1 MRQEIL
7 MPTLSEEVLEGVL
20 VTWFVVPGASVRA
33 GDLVAEV
40 QVEKVSEEVRAPAD
54 GYLVETLVGQGDL
67 VRQGAP
73 IAVLEVGA
81 PEEVEPQATHPA
93 VPAGASLPEGAS
105 RPEAAAPAPASP
117 AARRLARELGVD
129 LAGLSGSGPG
139 GRVVEADVREAA
151 TAGGGAES
159 PPASAEA
166 EPPSLM
172 RRTIATRLIAGLRE
186 AAQLTLTA
194 EADATDLAAE
204 LARLATLTG
213 RRPSFTAAVV
223 RASALA
229 LRDHPRMARSWSDG
243 GLVPSAA
250 IDIGVAVA
258 VDDGLV
264 VPVLR
269 AADDKGLESL
279 SEKVRELAER
289 TRAGSITSQETQ
301 GAVMS
306 VTSLGAHRIDAFT
319 PLLDLPQSA
328 ILGVGRA
335 RPRPAVVDG
344 QVVARMLMILSL
356 TIDHRV
362 VDGEPAAAFLDQ
374 VIALLE
380 KPSEL
385 A

>member
-1 MRQEIL
+1 
-7 MPTLSEEVLEGVL
+7 MPTLSDEVEEGVL

-54 GYLVETLVGQGDL
+54 GRLTETLVGPGDV

-73 IAVLEVGA
+73 IALMEVGA
-81 PEEVEPQATHPA
+81 AA
-93 VPAGASLPEGAS
+93 
-105 RPEAAAPAPASP
+105 PEAAMPETPPEGPAPEAGPSPASPGSPSPASP
-117 AARRLARELGVD
+117 AARRVARERGIDLARVTGT
-129 LAGLSGSGPG
+129 GPG
-139 GRVVEADVREAA
+139 GRIVEADVMAVSPEGDRAA
-151 TAGGGAES
+151 PVGG
-159 PPASAEA
+159 SAE
-166 EPPSLM
+166 PVSPM
-172 RRTIATRLIAGLRE
+172 RRTIAGRLLAGLHE

-194 EADATDLAAE
+194 EADATALAAE
-204 LARLATLTG
+204 LDRLGSLSG
-213 RRPSFTAAVV
+213 RRPSYTAAVV
-223 RASALA
+223 RACALA
-229 LRDHPRMARSWSDG
+229 LRDHPQVARS
-243 GLVPSAA
+243 LVPEGLRPATS

-269 AADDKGLESL
+269 AADGAGLEPL
-279 SEKVRELAER
+279 GDRLRELAER
-289 TRAGSITSQETQ
+289 TRAGSITAEETR

-335 RPRPAVVDG
+335 RMRPAVVGGD
-344 QVVARMLMILSL
+344 VVPRMLMVLSL

-362 VDGEPAAAFLDQ
+362 VDGEPAAAFLDR
-374 VIALLE
+374 VIALIE
-380 KPSEL
+380 EPSAL

>member
-7 MPTLSEEVLEGVL
+7 MPTLSEEVEEGVL

-40 QVEKVSEEVRAPAD
+40 QVEKVSEELRAPAD
-54 GYLVETLVGQGDL
+54 GRLVEVLVAQGDV

-73 IAVLEVGA
+73 IGVLEVGA
-81 PEEVEPQATHPA
+81 ATAAEPG
-93 VPAGASLPEGAS
+93 PAGPAAHASP
-105 RPEAAAPAPASP
+105 AAPVPASP

-129 LAGLSGSGPG
+129 LAAVPGTGPG
-139 GRVVEADVREAA
+139 GRVVEADVRGAGE
-151 TAGGGAES
+151 AGGVPES
-159 PPASAEA
+159 PPAAPGV
-166 EPPSLM
+166 EPLSPM
-172 RRTIATRLIAGLRE
+172 RRTIATRLVAGLHE

-194 EADATDLAAE
+194 EADATE
-204 LARLATLTG
+204 LARLRARPG
-213 RRPSFTAAVV
+213 RRPTYTAAVV
-223 RASALA
+223 RACALA
-229 LRDHPRMARSWSDG
+229 LRDHPRMARRWSAE
-243 GLVPSAA
+243 GLVPVTS

-264 VPVLR
+264 VPVVR
-269 AADDKGLESL
+269 AADGTGLDRLGE
-279 SEKVRELAER
+279 EVRELAAR

-306 VTSLGAHRIDAFT
+306 VTSLGAHRVDVFT
-319 PLLDLPQSA
+319 PLLDMPQSA

-344 QVVARMLMILSL
+344 QVVVRTLMVLSL

-362 VDGEPAAAFLDQ
+362 VDGEPAAAFLDR
-374 VIALLE
+374 VIDLLE
-380 KPSEL
+380 EPSGL

>member
-1 MRQEIL
+1 
-7 MPTLSEEVLEGVL
+7 MPTLSEGVEEGVL

-54 GYLVETLVGQGDL
+54 GCLVEALVGQGEV

-73 IAVLEVGA
+73 IAVLELGA
-81 PEEVEPQATHPA
+81 AEAVEPDATPRA
-93 VPAGASLPEGAS
+93 VLSAVSP
-105 RPEAAAPAPASP
+105 PEAGAPAPASP

-129 LAGLSGSGPG
+129 LAGVHGRGPG

-151 TAGGGAES
+151 TAGASEG
-159 PPASAEA
+159 PAAAAEA
-166 EPPSLM
+166 EPLSLM
-172 RRTIATRLIAGLRE
+172 RRTIATRLTAGLSE
-186 AAQLTLTA
+186 AAQLTLIA

-204 LARLATLTG
+204 LARLGALVG
-213 RRPSFTAAVV
+213 RRPSYTAAVV

-229 LRDHPRMARSWSDG
+229 LRDHPRMARRWSDE
-243 GLVPSAA
+243 GLVPATA

-269 AADDKGLESL
+269 AADGKGLDRLGE
-279 SEKVRELAER
+279 EVAELAER

-306 VTSLGAHRIDAFT
+306 VTSLGAHRIDALT

-328 ILGVGRA
+328 ILGVGRV

-344 QVVARMLMILSL
+344 QVVARMLMVLSL

-362 VDGEPAAAFLDQ
+362 VDGEPAAGFLDQ

-380 KPSEL
+380 RPSGL

>member
-1 MRQEIL
+1 MRREIL
-7 MPTLSEEVLEGVL
+7 MPTLSEEVEEGVL
-20 VTWFVVPGASVRA
+20 VTWFVAPGASVRA

-54 GYLVETLVGQGDL
+54 GCLVEALVGQGEV

-73 IAVLEVGA
+73 IAVLDVGA
-81 PEEVEPQATHPA
+81 AEAVEPRATRPA
-93 VPAGASLPEGAS
+93 VPAAVPPA
-105 RPEAAAPAPASP
+105 EAAAPALASP

-129 LAGLSGSGPG
+129 LAALSGRGPG

-151 TAGGGAES
+151 TAGVSEK
-159 PPASAEA
+159 PAAAAEA
-166 EPPSLM
+166 EPLSLM
-172 RRTIATRLIAGLRE
+172 RRTIATRLTAGLRE

-204 LARLATLTG
+204 LARLGALAG
-213 RRPSFTAAVV
+213 RRPSYTAAVV

-229 LRDHPRMARSWSDG
+229 LRDHPPMARRWSDE
-243 GLVPSAA
+243 GLVPAAA

-269 AADDKGLESL
+269 AADRKGLDRL
-279 SEKVRELAER
+279 SEEVRELAER
-289 TRAGSITSQETQ
+289 TRARSITSQETQ

-328 ILGVGRA
+328 ILGVGRV

-344 QVVARMLMILSL
+344 QVVARMLMVLSL

-380 KPSEL
+380 KPSGL

>member
-1 MRQEIL
+1 
-7 MPTLSEEVLEGVL
+7 MPVLSDEVEEGVL

-54 GYLVETLVGQGDL
+54 GRLLEALVAQGDV

-81 PEEVEPQATHPA
+81 AEPAP
-93 VPAGASLPEGAS
+93 
-105 RPEAAAPAPASP
+105 AAPAAPPGGPTAPVVAASP

-129 LAGLSGSGPG
+129 LATVTGTGPG
-139 GRVVEADVREAA
+139 GRILEADVQMASS
-151 TAGGGAES
+151 GAVEGAVRTEPLS
-159 PPASAEA
+159 P
-166 EPPSLM
+166 M
-172 RRTIATRLIAGLRE
+172 RRTIATRLTTGLHE

-194 EADATDLAAE
+194 EADATDLAAG
-204 LARLATLTG
+204 LAARASSG
-213 RRPSFTAAVV
+213 GRPSYTAAVV
-223 RASALA
+223 RACAIA
-229 LRDHPRMARSWSDG
+229 LRDHPRMARRWSAE
-243 GLVPSAA
+243 GLVPVAA
-250 IDIGVAVA
+250 IDVGVAVA
-258 VDDGLV
+258 LDDGLV

-269 AADDKGLESL
+269 AADQKGLEAL
-279 SEKVRELAER
+279 AEELGALAER
-289 TRAGSITSQETQ
+289 IRSGSITSPETQ
-301 GAVMS
+301 GAVMT

-319 PLLDLPQSA
+319 PLLDLPQAA

-335 RPRPAVVDG
+335 RPRPAMVG
-344 QVVARMLMILSL
+344 GAVVARTLMTLSL

-374 VIALLE
+374 VIAILE
-380 KPSEL
+380 EPSRL